1 MRQSILLLFVCAG
14 LAFSAEARTNC
25 GKFAEYNPDSMLP
38 CKAVASRGGE
48 SGDSAP
54 AVVAGDFD
62 WCYYWMD
69 FGTGVTSQ
77 TWETSKYEQIVK
89 VDGEDKYLIKNFMKE
104 TLNPDPDD
112 QDFQIADLEA
122 SYDDTTAT
130 FVLEGN
136 QYLYDYI
143 DGKDAI
149 GIHLIGVK
157 YNPAGK
163 LTPDADLKISLKW
176 DGRGFSLDT
185 STGTVAIL
193 IGAKMPSGG
202 YGGLGICFDC
212 ALYPWNGT
220 MIYMVAPDTETEAM
234 PYTCNV
240 WASVDGDRLTMSNY
254 ADFGY
259 TTDIVFDVNL
269 ASASASAL
277 NPVMQTL
284 VDLEGKP
291 AYLYLSDSNGA
302 GSPAYPGKYLL
313 TAMVSVRDGAT
324 MLLQNNWGAFY
335 LGEQIGYYS
344 NTYTILNF
352 DISDASAGIV
362 AVEDAEKG
370 FVVDGN
376 TLTALEHV
384 AVYDLSGRIVS
395 DLAPSADVVLPGG
408 IYIVKN
414 AGAATKIIVR

>member
-1 MRQSILLLFVCAG
+1 
-14 LAFSAEARTNC
+14 
-25 GKFAEYNPDSMLP
+25 
-38 CKAVASRGGE
+38 
-48 SGDSAP
+48 
-54 AVVAGDFD
+54 
-62 WCYYWMD
+62 
-69 FGTGVTSQ
+69 
-77 TWETSKYEQIVK
+77 
-89 VDGEDKYLIKNFMKE
+89 
-104 TLNPDPDD
+104 
-112 QDFQIADLEA
+112 
-122 SYDDTTAT
+122 
-130 FVLEGN
+130 
-136 QYLYDYI
+136 
-143 DGKDAI
+143 
-149 GIHLIGVK
+149 
-157 YNPAGK
+157 
-163 LTPDADLKISLKW
+163 
-176 DGRGFSLDT
+176 
-185 STGTVAIL
+185 
-193 IGAKMPSGG
+193 
-202 YGGLGICFDC
+202 
-212 ALYPWNGT
+212 
-220 MIYMVAPDTETEAM
+220 
-234 PYTCNV
+234 
-240 WASVDGDRLTMSNY
+240 
-254 ADFGY
+254 
-259 TTDIVFDVNL
+259 
-269 ASASASAL
+269 
-277 NPVMQTL
+277 MQTL